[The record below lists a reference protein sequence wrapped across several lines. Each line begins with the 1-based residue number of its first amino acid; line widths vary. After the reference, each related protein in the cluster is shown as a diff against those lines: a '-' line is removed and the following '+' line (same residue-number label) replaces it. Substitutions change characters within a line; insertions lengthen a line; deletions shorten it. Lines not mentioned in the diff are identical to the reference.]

1 MQRRN
6 TFLAA
11 SAFLLTA
18 ACTFNPK
25 VDPSK
30 LDCKDDNGCPSGYR
44 CVGVI
49 VEKSGF
55 CCNKPDEVACFSPSD
70 AAGTGGTPGGTGGT
84 AAGGIASG
92 GSVATGGTTS
102 TAGVPTTGG
111 AMIAGGTTASGGTT
125 SAGGT
130 TTAGGTIAS
139 GGTTSAGG
147 TTTAGGTTASGGT
160 ISAGGATNAATGG
173 STSAGGA
180 ITVTC
185 AAATSHPDCTLLDS
199 GVAPG
204 NACPPNPLIFA
215 LDANCTIGLWAND
228 NTSSGDFY
236 QPWCNSPTLGDCNLK
251 MTCATN
257 SMHITGTYLGSGG
270 AESVDG
276 NGGWGMN
283 LQTTYPDAG
292 LGCQMISGA
301 GLTGLTVDI
310 NVVTLPT
317 GNHLYMGVYL
327 ANGNSAS
334 YYPVLAA
341 GAQTLRIPWA
351 CFKNEK
357 QCGSIPGPGI
367 MNLNFSFDW
376 FSDVGAPHTVDVTIS
391 NLGFY

>member
-1 MQRRN
+1 MSRANQQNNSFLR
-6 TFLAA
+6 TATHLGLFSALAA
-11 SAFLLTA
+11 SF
-18 ACTFNPK
+18 
-25 VDPSK
+25 S
-30 LDCKDDNGCPSGYR
+30 
-44 CVGVI
+44 
-49 VEKSGF
+49 
-55 CCNKPDEVACFSPSD
+55 VACVSSGNNNT
-70 AAGTGGTPGGTGGT
+70 ATGGAT
-84 AAGGIASG
+84 AAGGA
-92 GSVATGGTTS
+92 
-102 TAGVPTTGG
+102 
-111 AMIAGGTTASGGTT
+111 
-125 SAGGT
+125 
-130 TTAGGTIAS
+130 TTAGGA
-139 GGTTSAGG
+139 
-147 TTTAGGTTASGGT
+147 TAP
-160 ISAGGATNAATGG
+160 GGATATGGADLTGGSTVTAAGG

-180 ITVTC
+180 IAVTC

-215 LDANCTIGLWAND
+215 LDANCTIGQWAND
-228 NTSSGDFY
+228 GTSSGYFY
-236 QPWCNSPTLGDCNLK
+236 NPWCNSPTLGDCNLK

-310 NVVTLPT
+310 NVATLPT
-317 GNHLYMGVYL
+317 GNHLYIGLYL
-327 ANGNSAS
+327 ANGNTAS

-376 FSDVGAPHTVDVTIS
+376 FSDVGATHTVDVTIS